1 MTLETSETVDSLFG
15 ALAKAQGMFDQPK
28 KTHENPFFHSK
39 YADLAD
45 IISATRPGLVANE
58 LCIIQGA
65 VAGDGGVVVVPT
77 RLAHSSGQWLQFDVT
92 LPTGK
97 GDAQAIGSA
106 ITYARRYGWS
116 AVTGVASE
124 EDDDGNSASGGGSA
138 TTRPAQRAP
147 AKAAAKPAQAEK
159 EGWRK
164 LLEAELTQWADSDLL
179 SPDEGKILHKK
190 LSSNFND
197 EAIKALH
204 RETLK
209 IVLERK
215 KALDVKSDEGAP
227 SIPPDQVETDQI
239 GIF

>member
-1 MTLETSETVDSLFG
+1 MTLETSEIVESLFG
-15 ALAKAQGMFDQPK
+15 ALAKAQGMFEQPK
-28 KTHENPFFHSK
+28 KTHENPFFKSK

-45 IISATRPGLVANE
+45 IISATRPGLAANE

-124 EDDDGNSASGGGSA
+124 EDDDGNSASGGGNVGGSA

-147 AKAAAKPAQAEK
+147 AKAAAKPVQAEK
-159 EGWRK
+159 EEWRK
-164 LLEAELTQWADSDLL
+164 ISEDELTEWANGDLL

-190 LSSNFND
+190 LNSNFND
-197 EAIKALH
+197 EALKALH
-204 RETLK
+204 RETREK
-209 IVLERK
+209 VIERQKVLENGEQ
-215 KALDVKSDEGAP
+215 DG
-227 SIPPDQVETDQI
+227 
-239 GIF
+239 

>member
-28 KTHENPFFHSK
+28 KTHENPFFKSK

-45 IISATRPGLVANE
+45 IISATRSGLVANE
-58 LCIIQGA
+58 LCIVQGA

-124 EDDDGNSASGGGSA
+124 EDDDGNSASGNSKDNNRRESTKPVKGA
-138 TTRPAQRAP
+138 AP
-147 AKAAAKPAQAEK
+147 PEK
-159 EGWRK
+159 TGARK
-164 LLEAELTQWADSDLL
+164 IVEEELTQWANGDLL
-179 SPDEGKILHKK
+179 SPDESVTLHKK
-190 LSSNFND
+190 LNSKFNN
-197 EAIKALH
+197 EAIMALH
-204 RETLK
+204 RETCK
-209 IVLERK
+209 KVLDREK
-215 KALDVKSDEGAP
+215 VMKNGGQDG
-227 SIPPDQVETDQI
+227 
-239 GIF
+239 

>member
-58 LCIIQGA
+58 LCIVQCA

-124 EDDDGNSASGGGSA
+124 EDDDGNSASGGGNGGGSHA

-147 AKAAAKPAQAEK
+147 AKPAEK

-164 LLEAELTQWADSDLL
+164 LLEAELTQWAKGDLL
-179 SPDEGKILHKK
+179 SPDEGAILLKK
-190 LSSNFND
+190 LGSNFND
-197 EAIKALH
+197 EALKALH
-204 RETLK
+204 RETCK
-209 IVLERK
+209 KVLDREK
-215 KALDVKSDEGAP
+215 VMKNGGQDG
-227 SIPPDQVETDQI
+227 
-239 GIF
+239 

>member
-1 MTLETSETVDSLFG
+1 MTLETSEIVESLFG
-15 ALAKAQGMFDQPK
+15 ALAKAQGMFEQPK
-28 KTHENPFFHSK
+28 KTHENPFFKSK

-45 IISATRPGLVANE
+45 IISATRPGLAANE

-124 EDDDGNSASGGGSA
+124 EDDDGNGATGGGNGGGSHA

-159 EGWRK
+159 EGWRE
-164 LLEAELTQWADSDLL
+164 LLEEELTQWADGDLL

-190 LSSNFND
+190 LDSNFND

-204 RETLK
+204 RETCK
-209 IVLERK
+209 KVLDREK
-215 KALDVKSDEGAP
+215 VMKNGGQDG
-227 SIPPDQVETDQI
+227 
-239 GIF
+239 